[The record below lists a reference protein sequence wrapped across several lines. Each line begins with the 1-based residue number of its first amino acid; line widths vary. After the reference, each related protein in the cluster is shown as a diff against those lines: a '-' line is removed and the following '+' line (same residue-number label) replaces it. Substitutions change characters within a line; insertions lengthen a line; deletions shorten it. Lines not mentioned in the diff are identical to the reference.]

1 MYFSCH
7 GRLPITP
14 FDPRGVHGHALL
26 SVLEYLTIFDRTHIQ
41 FIKSK
46 ILLKTSQELQMLSS
60 VTLNCQVTKIVINP
74 VSQLSVL

>member
-26 SVLEYLTIFDRTHIQ
+26 SASVDQASSQRSTQISSRKGLLE
-41 FIKSK
+41 
-46 ILLKTSQELQMLSS
+46 
-60 VTLNCQVTKIVINP
+60 
-74 VSQLSVL
+74 

>member
-60 VTLNCQVTKIVINP
+60 VTTT
-74 VSQLSVL
+74 LSCFQGLKFSHASTAKL